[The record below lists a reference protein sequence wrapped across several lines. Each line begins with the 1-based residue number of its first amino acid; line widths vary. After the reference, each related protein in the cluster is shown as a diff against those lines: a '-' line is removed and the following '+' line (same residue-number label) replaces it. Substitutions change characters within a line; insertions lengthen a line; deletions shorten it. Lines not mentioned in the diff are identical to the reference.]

1 MAAVEFSNNRDDLKM
16 ELERLSIENRQ
27 YLDEMKNAEVFKM
40 QIKETRKE
48 GKHLEKKKERLEAR
62 LADFSKEEISE
73 QPTFTPEV
81 DSPVSLEDLS
91 SFPRPL
97 SKLQPPQSFS
107 LSLSGEESLSSHPE
121 ESSHFPPPPKK
132 FSMNGETSP
141 ELPATTTFPLPR
153 ASEAGLPNAHTWQA
167 ENQNRHLVAKIRKL
181 EEQVQNL
188 VQERGALET
197 KYQEL
202 ERVSKNLTVE
212 NQRLSQQVSEEH
224 VGKMQKGYN
233 LRPLEEVQLLRAQL
247 KVYEEDF
254 KKERS
259 DKEQL
264 SAQKERLKKELRES
278 QATVAGL
285 QSQLK
290 QALAGEGGYGEPRPP
305 IFVERQP
312 YYPAYPARIP
322 LDYGI
327 RRTYS
332 GDYIGPGA
340 TNEGYRGRQTPAV
353 KKSFLSPDMT
363 AVIDRDVVDGK
374 TRTAHKSI

>member
-1 MAAVEFSNNRDDLKM
+1 MAAVFESPNSRDDLKK
-16 ELERLSIENRQ
+16 ELERLSIEKRQ
-27 YLDEMKNAEVFKM
+27 YLDEIKNAEVFKM
-40 QIKETRKE
+40 QLKETRKE

-62 LADFSKEEISE
+62 LAKEEIAE
-73 QPTFTPEV
+73 QPTFTPEEE
-81 DSPVSLEDLS
+81 SPVALEDLS
-91 SFPRPL
+91 SSFKPL

-107 LSLSGEESLSSHPE
+107 LSLSGEETLSSYPE

-141 ELPATTTFPLPR
+141 ELPATTSFPLPR
-153 ASEAGLPNAHTWQA
+153 APEAGLPDAHTLQS
-167 ENQNRHLVAKIRKL
+167 EIQNRHLVANIRKL
-181 EEQVQNL
+181 EEQIQNL

-197 KYQEL
+197 KCQEL
-202 ERVSKNLTVE
+202 ERISKNLTLE
-212 NQRLSQQVSEEH
+212 NRRLSQQVSEVH

-264 SAQKERLKKELRES
+264 STQKERLKKELRES
-278 QATVAGL
+278 QATVTGL
-285 QSQLK
+285 QIQLK

-305 IFVERQP
+305 IFVEHQP
-312 YYPAYPARIP
+312 YYQAYPARIP

-327 RRTYS
+327 TRTYS

-340 TNEGYRGRQTPAV
+340 RNDVYRGRQTPAV

-363 AVIDRDVVDGK
+363 AVIDRDMVDGK
-374 TRTAHKSI
+374 IKATHKSI